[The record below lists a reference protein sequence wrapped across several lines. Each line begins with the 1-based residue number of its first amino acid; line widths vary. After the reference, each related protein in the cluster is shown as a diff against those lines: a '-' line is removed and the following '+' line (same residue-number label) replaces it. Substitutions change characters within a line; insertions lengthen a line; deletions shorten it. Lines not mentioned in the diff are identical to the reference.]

1 MLQNRI
7 LRIIQRTPKFF
18 FGNRKPPKGFENFE
32 RPRVEEEQGRTGL
45 EKEAKEEQQQEQE
58 RQESQT
64 SNKNNKDFSSQSKWK
79 KQQQQQN
86 QPEDQDNQSRLLFTI
101 SGALMGYY
109 LIDYVLPGRETRIN
123 ITQFVNQIY
132 PTTKSIE
139 IKPSADS
146 EAIYAHITSEKGKYK
161 LKLAN
166 PDTFLENLEYLQLKA
181 NVEPENLIKVSFKE
195 NSNSYLLDRVLDI
208 VPLGFVIFISY
219 NVIRFLRLFREKGP
233 GGMMGMFKQNH
244 KQFQMEQNVK
254 VKFTD
259 VAGLDEVKVEIKE
272 FVDFL
277 TNSKKFKQLGAKIPR
292 GALLTGP
299 PGTGKTMLAKAC
311 AGEAGV
317 PFFYV
322 SGSEFVEMFVGLGA
336 SRVRDL
342 FEQAKQKS
350 PSIIFIDEIDAIGKK
365 RQAKFGNDE
374 SENTLNQL
382 LVEMDGFATD
392 HNVIVLAATNMAD
405 QLDSALTR
413 PGRLD
418 RFIEVTLPDINGR
431 KQIFLVHLKPLNLDP
446 SKTVEEYAN
455 RLATLTPGFSGAEIA
470 NLCNEAAILAARQS
484 KQHVDA
490 HDFEMA
496 AERVMA
502 GIEKKRIIS
511 EEERKVVAYHES
523 GHAAVSWFLEGG
535 DPLLKLTIIPRSKGS
550 LGYAQY
556 LPNESA
562 LFTKQ
567 ELLDKICCILGGRCS
582 EKHFFQRVTTG
593 AYDDLQKV
601 KNLAYNIVT
610 KYGMSEKIGNQGF
623 RDENVNSFSDETSK
637 VIDDEVREIVLQ
649 CTKRTEEII
658 QKYHQQIQKLSEQ
671 LLVKE
676 TLDLNDLITILG
688 ERPFPPK
695 SNFKEYLDTKKREK
709 VVA

>member
-7 LRIIQRTPKFF
+7 VRIIQRTPRFF
-18 FGNRKPPKGFENFE
+18 FGNKKPPKGFENFE
-32 RPRVEEEQGRTGL
+32 RPRVEEEQGRNGKQ
-45 EKEAKEEQQQEQE
+45 KEQKEEQQEQDQQEQ
-58 RQESQT
+58 QT
-64 SNKNNKDFSSQSKWK
+64 SQKSNKDFSQQQKWK
-79 KQQQQQN
+79 RQQQN
-86 QPEDQDNQSRLLFTI
+86 QPEDQDSQSRLLLTL

-109 LIDYVLPGRETRIN
+109 LIDYVIPGSEGRIN

-139 IKPSADS
+139 IRPSSDS
-146 EAIYAHITSEKGKYK
+146 DAIYAHIISEKGRYK
-161 LKLAN
+161 LKLGN

-181 NVEPENLIKVSFKE
+181 NVEPQNMIKVSFRE
-195 NSNSYLLDRVLDI
+195 NQNSQLLDRVLDVI
-208 VPLGFVIFISY
+208 PLGFAILISLNFIK
-219 NVIRFLRLFREKGP
+219 ILRLFREKGT
-233 GGMMGMFKQNH
+233 GGMMGMFKSNH

-254 VKFTD
+254 VKFQD

-277 TNSKKFKQLGAKIPR
+277 TNSNKFKQLGAKIPR

-365 RQAKFGNDE
+365 RQARLGNDE

-418 RFIEVTLPDINGR
+418 RFIEVTLPDLNGR
-431 KQIFLVHLKPLNLDP
+431 KQIFMVHLKPLNLDP
-446 SKTVEEYAN
+446 SKTQEEYAN

-484 KQHVDA
+484 KSHVDS

-556 LPNESA
+556 LPNESS

-610 KYGMSEKIGNQGF
+610 KYGMSDKIGNQGF

-637 VIDDEVREIVLQ
+637 VIDDEVREIILQ
-649 CTKRTEEII
+649 CTQRTEQII
-658 QKYHQQIQKLSEQ
+658 QKYHQQIQKLSEE

-695 SNFKEYLDTKKREK
+695 SNFKEYLDTKQREK
-709 VVA
+709 VAA